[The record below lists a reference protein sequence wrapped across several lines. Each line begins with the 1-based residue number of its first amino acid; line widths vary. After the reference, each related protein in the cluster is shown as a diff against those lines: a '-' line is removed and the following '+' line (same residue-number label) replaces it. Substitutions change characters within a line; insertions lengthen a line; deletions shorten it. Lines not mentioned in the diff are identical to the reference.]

1 VTRIQPHAVNFAAI
15 AENLPLYL
23 GGALTTLK
31 LLAISLLAGLV
42 VALPL
47 AVLRNSASRWLHG
60 PVWAFTY
67 AIRGTPLLVQLFLV
81 YYGLAQ
87 FAFVRD
93 SVAWPWLQSAWFCA
107 CLAFAINTCAYT
119 TEIIAGALRNTPRGE
134 IEAARALGLSDAQ
147 VLLRIVMPSALRRA
161 IPSYGNEAILMLHG
175 TSLAS
180 VVTLMD
186 ITGVARDVNSRYYIP
201 FEAFITAG
209 LLYLSITLALVGL
222 FHAAER
228 RWLAH
233 LAPRS

>member
-1 VTRIQPHAVNFAAI
+1 MCSSDLADHA
-15 AENLPLYL
+15 E
-23 GGALTTLK
+23 
-31 LLAISLLAGLV
+31 
-42 VALPL
+42 VARE
-47 AVLRNSASRWLHG
+47 LRE
-60 PVWAFTY
+60 
-67 AIRGTPLLVQLFLV
+67 
-81 YYGLAQ
+81 
-87 FAFVRD
+87 

-107 CLAFAINTCAYT
+107 CLAFGINTCAYT
-119 TEIIAGALRNTPRGE
+119 TEIIAGALRNTSRGE
-134 IEAARALGLSDAQ
+134 IEAARALGLSEAQ

-180 VVTLMD
+180 VVTRLD

-233 LAPRS
+233 LAPRT